1 MGGDAVGTLHEFLY
15 FRLHPYAPGGT
26 IARRQ
31 MFLLSRTE
39 YPSYAV
45 SLSQDRDTQ
54 RVYRLPVF
62 AKYQLIRPGVAHCV
76 ASRVNWTGKLHLV
89 IESVRLD
96 PKHAGCSTVAAPVD
110 GAGGLPLS

>member
-1 MGGDAVGTLHEFLY
+1 
-15 FRLHPYAPGGT
+15 
-26 IARRQ
+26 
-31 MFLLSRTE
+31 MFLLSWTE

-54 RVYRLPVF
+54 RVYRPPVLV
-62 AKYQLIRPGVAHCV
+62 KYQLIRPGVAYWV
-76 ASRVNWTGKLHLV
+76 AARVNWADKLHLV

-96 PKHAGCSTVAAPVD
+96 AKHARCFTVAAPVD